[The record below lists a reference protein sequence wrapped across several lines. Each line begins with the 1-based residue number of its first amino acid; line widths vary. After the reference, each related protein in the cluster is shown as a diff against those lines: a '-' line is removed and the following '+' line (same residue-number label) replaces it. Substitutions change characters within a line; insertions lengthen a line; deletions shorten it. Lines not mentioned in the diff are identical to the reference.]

1 MRMLSR
7 TLAAVGAAGLAVAG
21 LATVTPANAADT
33 ARTAPAADTI
43 FQIKVT
49 EVLTSYDDDYSGT
62 PEVGASYEWTSN
74 LRQDGRR
81 VGKDSGTCTFKK
93 IIGDADSPDSVKLR
107 CDVTYRF
114 FNRGTVRSL
123 GTRTV
128 DYDDFVDDSVD
139 VKYPV
144 VDGTK
149 RYRDAGGT
157 VRTNQVNDHKAQ
169 LTFRLTGV
177 GNAN

>member
-1 MRMLSR
+1 M
-7 TLAAVGAAGLAVAG
+7 
-21 LATVTPANAADT
+21 
-33 ARTAPAADTI
+33 
-43 FQIKVT
+43 
-49 EVLTSYDDDYSGT
+49 
-62 PEVGASYEWTSN
+62 
-74 LRQDGRR
+74 
-81 VGKDSGTCTFKK
+81 
-93 IIGDADSPDSVKLR
+93 KLR

-139 VKYPV
+139 VKFPV